1 MKFLALAL
9 LCVPA
14 AQGFLPTPGAF
25 MPRTMTT
32 MRAVTSEL
40 ASMGL
45 ENAPINLFGKGE
57 EGKGADSKWLLGG
70 KG

>member
-9 LCVPA
+9 LLPA
-14 AQGFLPTPGAF
+14 AQGFAPAPGAF
-25 MPRTMTT
+25 IPRTMTT
-32 MRAVTSEL
+32 MRAVTSDL
-40 ASMGL
+40 ASLDL
-45 ENAPINLFGKGE
+45 ENGPINLFGKGE

>member
-1 MKFLALAL
+1 MKLLALAL
-9 LCVPA
+9 CAPA

-40 ASMGL
+40 ASML